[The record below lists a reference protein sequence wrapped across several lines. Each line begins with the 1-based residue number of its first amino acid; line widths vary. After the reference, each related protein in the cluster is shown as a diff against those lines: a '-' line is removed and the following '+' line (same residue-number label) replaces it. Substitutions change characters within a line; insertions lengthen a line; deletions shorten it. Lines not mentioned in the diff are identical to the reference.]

1 MAMKT
6 AFVVQPFEIHRK
18 RLRPARQ
25 EPAQT
30 ESGAVK
36 KAENLAKRMPGAAAL
51 KVVADD
57 ETGEL
62 EGVTILGQWGEIPDD
77 FAESLQGG
85 QDPARNRLYG
95 GAWISRRPTAP
106 VRPGG
111 PGTSF
116 TRPRGFPAF
125 RLTRRGGLGMIR

>member
-6 AFVVQPFEIHRK
+6 SYLVQPFERK
-18 RLRPARQ
+18 RGRLVPSRQ
-25 EPAQT
+25 EPAPG

-62 EGVTILGQWGEIPDD
+62 EGVTILGQWGEVPDE

-85 QDPARNRLYG
+85 G
-95 GAWISRRPTAP
+95 
-106 VRPGG
+106 
-111 PGTSF
+111 
-116 TRPRGFPAF
+116 
-125 RLTRRGGLGMIR
+125 